1 MERMVAE
8 RLYHLAERNEW
19 FSSLQAGF
27 RQGHSCMD
35 QIIRLSQAIEDGFQS
50 KPMKRAVMV
59 LLDYSKA
66 FDTVWRSKLLTSMAD
81 KGVPLEYIKW
91 LYSFLQNR
99 QASVR
104 LHGASSTKVHLQQGV
119 PQGCV
124 LSPLLFV
131 FFINN
136 VVDRLME
143 VDPVRAKQLVISL
156 FADDVTVLARNKSRV
171 QATADAQWAVDIIA
185 EWSKE
190 WLLELN
196 ATKSEVAFFSNWS
209 HEFKFEPTI
218 TVDEKA
224 IPFNSR
230 PKLLGVRYDTSLTF
244 HDHTVEVA
252 RAATEKLGMIA
263 AVGNT
268 AWGWSKYHLRQLYFS
283 YMRTRLDYSGPGWQP
298 WLSESSIQLLERT
311 QNKALRI
318 ISGQLKSS
326 PVEAL
331 RYESSIVSYATHM
344 DRNILKSHEKAK
356 RLPTSHPSHVA
367 LSSSIASRNLRSS
380 WASRGKELSSSLP
393 PESEARKP
401 ISLIRD
407 PPWESRSQPFIFPSL
422 EGINNK
428 SDDPVKIRTAAEN
441 AIAAWNSD
449 LTIYTD
455 GSAVAGCRQGGAGAV
470 VHIHDDPPV
479 FETLRSKGAAFTSS
493 FEEEGAALA
502 LAIDWIDDNCIP
514 SSRPLIIT
522 DSQSL
527 CKALIGFESDIAP
540 LRSRLDQCVATVG
553 IQWVPGHCGIPGN
566 ELADTAANEARTI
579 PGPRRSTSYAG
590 IIPVINSCIK
600 DPPCRPKYSYIETAY
615 SKLSKSREQAIKSRW
630 EAVYLAR
637 LRSGHH
643 WDLRSY
649 LHRITKN
656 SNGPVV
662 DPTCPRCGLQDDD
675 TPHLF
680 ECVGTMQVRQELYG
694 TVDVNLSALT
704 EYPMKSITL
713 SRRSLRGVGAGN
725 KTTPAG
731 AAEATASA
739 ATEAAQATH

>member
-1 MERMVAE
+1 M
-8 RLYHLAERNEW
+8 
-19 FSSLQAGF
+19 
-27 RQGHSCMD
+27 
-35 QIIRLSQAIEDGFQS
+35 
-50 KPMKRAVMV
+50 
-59 LLDYSKA
+59 
-66 FDTVWRSKLLTSMAD
+66 
-81 KGVPLEYIKW
+81 
-91 LYSFLQNR
+91 
-99 QASVR
+99 
-104 LHGASSTKVHLQQGV
+104 
-119 PQGCV
+119 
-124 LSPLLFV
+124 
-131 FFINN
+131 
-136 VVDRLME
+136 
-143 VDPVRAKQLVISL
+143 
-156 FADDVTVLARNKSRV
+156 
-171 QATADAQWAVDIIA
+171 
-185 EWSKE
+185 
-190 WLLELN
+190 
-196 ATKSEVAFFSNWS
+196 
-209 HEFKFEPTI
+209 
-218 TVDEKA
+218 
-224 IPFNSR
+224 
-230 PKLLGVRYDTSLTF
+230 
-244 HDHTVEVA
+244 
-252 RAATEKLGMIA
+252 
-263 AVGNT
+263 
-268 AWGWSKYHLRQLYFS
+268 
-283 YMRTRLDYSGPGWQP
+283 
-298 WLSESSIQLLERT
+298 
-311 QNKALRI
+311 
-318 ISGQLKSS
+318 
-326 PVEAL
+326 EAL

-600 DPPCRPKYSYIETAY
+600 DPPCRPKYSYIETTY

-731 AAEATASA
+731 AAEAAASA
-739 ATEAAQATH
+739 AAEAAQATH